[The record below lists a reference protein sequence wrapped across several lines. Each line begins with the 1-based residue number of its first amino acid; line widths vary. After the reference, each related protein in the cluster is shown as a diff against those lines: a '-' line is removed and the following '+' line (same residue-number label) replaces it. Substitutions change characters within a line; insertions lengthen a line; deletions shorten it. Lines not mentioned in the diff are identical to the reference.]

1 MGSYRFPIVK
11 DELNKIDILVQF
23 FMASRLQ
30 LSYCIFYIPHK
41 KQTCQENSFCYLRK
55 SSATATRR
63 TAARCVSFYGYRR
76 TQRRLSNALRAS
88 TSFLRALTEVYA
100 SEANQQGK
108 RNRFSRH
115 KLAARVIP
123 IPLLRFAR
131 TAFLIIRHRR
141 QAMPLRCPIQL

>member
-1 MGSYRFPIVK
+1 MLYFLYTTQKANLSRRIFLLLVEIFRNRYAAHCGTLC
-11 DELNKIDILVQF
+11 ELL
-23 FMASRLQ
+23 
-30 LSYCIFYIPHK
+30 
-41 KQTCQENSFCYLRK
+41 
-55 SSATATRR
+55 
-63 TAARCVSFYGYRR
+63 
-76 TQRRLSNALRAS
+76 RLSPYPELPNALRAS
-88 TSFLRALTEVYA
+88 NGFLQAFTEVYA